1 MESELISF
9 MESQGHQL
17 TEEQTRALEESDQY
31 LKQNKI
37 FELFEVSK
45 KRGIFKTLYS
55 LIGFDCQINCG

>member
-45 KRGIFKTLYS
+45 KRNKFSNIIF
-55 LIGFDCQINCG
+55 LIGFDC

>member
-45 KRGIFKTLYS
+45 KEE
-55 LIGFDCQINCG
+55 